1 MISLKITASPTAGI
15 KTTGTKTTGIKKT
28 DIKTAIKDIATG
40 LGFDLVRVTSAEEFA
55 EDREIALERIKDG
68 LLDGLPWYTPLR
80 VKRGT
85 TPQELLPGARSIIC
99 LGLNY
104 HRPQTASETPSGD
117 NQPLTGKVASY
128 AQGRDYHKVMK
139 QRMRGLV
146 EELSLRLETELAA
159 RWYVDDG
166 PMLDR
171 AAASRSGLG
180 WFGKNTNI
188 LNPEL
193 GSWIFLGQII
203 TDLELEP
210 DPPLEK
216 SCGSCV
222 RCIEACPTGA
232 IVGPYVLDNTRCI
245 SFQTI
250 ENRGSIP
257 RELRPLMMD
266 WIFGC
271 DICQDVCPVNRK
283 AVPTKEPAFQRGDLA
298 TLDLLEI
305 LTLTEEGFLERFA
318 GTPIMR
324 AKLVGLKRNACV
336 ALGNRREPSAVPA
349 LARSLRQ
356 EVALVRGHAAWALGQ
371 IGGEE
376 ARQVLQ
382 QAGVAERDEEVLEE
396 INAALAE
403 IASPA

>member
-1 MISLKITASPTAGI
+1 MSSLKNTALPAS
-15 KTTGTKTTGIKKT
+15 
-28 DIKTAIKDIATG
+28 DIKATIKDIATG

-55 EDREIALERIKDG
+55 DDRKIALERIQDG
-68 LLDGLPWYTPLR
+68 LMDGLPWYTPAR

-104 HRPQTASETPSGD
+104 HRPQAPSQTLSGD
-117 NQPLTGKVASY
+117 YQQLTGRVASY
-128 AQGRDYHKVMK
+128 AQGRDYHRVMK

-146 EELSLRLETELAA
+146 EELSHRLETELAA

-188 LNPEL
+188 LSPGL

-210 DPPLEK
+210 DPPLQK

-245 SFQTI
+245 SYQTI
-250 ENRGSIP
+250 ENRGAIP

-271 DICQDVCPVNRK
+271 DICQEVCPVNRK
-283 AVPTKEPAFQRGDLA
+283 APTTREPAFHRDDHRDDLS
-298 TLDLLEI
+298 TLDLLE
-305 LTLTEEGFLERFA
+305 LLSLTEEDFRERFA

-336 ALGNRREPSAVPA
+336 ALGNRRQPSAVPA
-349 LARSLRQ
+349 LSQSLH
-356 EVALVRGHAAWALGQ
+356 EDVALVQGHAAWALGQ

-376 ARQVLQ
+376 AHLALQ
-382 QAGVAERDEEVLEE
+382 QAMAAELDAEVSEE

-403 IASPA
+403 FESPAGFESSGPR

>member
-1 MISLKITASPTAGI
+1 MPTSDI
-15 KTTGTKTTGIKKT
+15 KTTLKATIKE
-28 DIKTAIKDIATG
+28 IATG
-40 LGFDLVRVTSAEEFA
+40 LGFDLVRVTSAEDFVA
-55 EDREIALERIKDG
+55 DRNVALERIQDG
-68 LLDGLPWYTPLR
+68 LMDGLPWYTPDR

-85 TPQELLPGARSIIC
+85 TLQELLPGARSIIC

-104 HRPQTASETPSGD
+104 HRPQAPAPTPSGD
-117 NQPLTGKVASY
+117 KPQLIGKVASY

-146 EELSLRLETELAA
+146 EELSHRLETELAA

-210 DPPLEK
+210 DPPLQK

-222 RCIEACPTGA
+222 RCIDACPTGA

-250 ENRGSIP
+250 ENRGPIP
-257 RELRPLMMD
+257 RELRPLMLD

-283 AVPTKEPAFQRGDLA
+283 ATPTKEPAFQRGDLA
-298 TLDLLEI
+298 TLDLLE
-305 LTLTEEGFLERFA
+305 LLSLTEEEFIERFA

-336 ALGNRREPSAVPA
+336 ALGNRREDSAVPA
-349 LARSLRQ
+349 LSQSLV
-356 EVALVRGHAAWALGQ
+356 EEAALVRGHAAWALGQ

-376 ARQVLQ
+376 ALQALQ
-382 QAGVAERDEEVLEE
+382 QAVAAEGDAEVLEE
-396 INAALAE
+396 INAALAG

>member
-1 MISLKITASPTAGI
+1 MSSLKIATLPTSDVKA
-15 KTTGTKTTGIKKT
+15 T
-28 DIKTAIKDIATG
+28 IKDIATA
-40 LGFDLVRVTSAEEFA
+40 LGFDLVRVTSAEEFVA
-55 EDREIALERIKDG
+55 DRKVALERIRDG
-68 LLDGLPWYTPLR
+68 LMDGLPWYTPDR

-104 HRPQTASETPSGD
+104 HRPQPASPAPSSD
-117 NQPLTGKVASY
+117 NQQLTGRVASY
-128 AQGRDYHKVMK
+128 AQGRDYHRVMK

-146 EELSLRLETELAA
+146 EELSHRLETELAA

-188 LNPEL
+188 LSPGL

-210 DPPLEK
+210 DPPLQK

-250 ENRGSIP
+250 ENRGAIP

-271 DICQDVCPVNRK
+271 DICQEVCPVNRK
-283 AVPTKEPAFQRGDLA
+283 APPAKEPAFQRGDLA

-305 LTLTEEGFLERFA
+305 LSLTEAGFRARFA

-324 AKLVGLKRNACV
+324 AKLAGFKRNACV

-349 LARSLRQ
+349 LSQSLHQ
-356 EVALVRGHAAWALGQ
+356 EGALVRGHAAWALGQ
-371 IGGEE
+371 IGGEA
-376 ARQVLQ
+376 ARRALQ
-382 QAGVAERDEEVLEE
+382 QAGTTERDEAVSEE
-396 INAALAE
+396 ISAALAE
-403 IASPA
+403 FESLDPR

>member
-1 MISLKITASPTAGI
+1 MNSLKIAALPTSDTKTAI
-15 KTTGTKTTGIKKT
+15 KTT
-28 DIKTAIKDIATG
+28 IKDIATG
-40 LGFDLVRVTSAEEFA
+40 LGFDLVRVTSAEEFVA
-55 EDREIALERIKDG
+55 DREVALERIQDG
-68 LLDGLPWYTPLR
+68 LLDGLPWYTPAR

-85 TPQELLPGARSIIC
+85 NPQELLPGARSIIC

-104 HRPQTASETPSGD
+104 HRPQAPTSN
-117 NQPLTGKVASY
+117 NQQLTGQVASY
-128 AQGRDYHKVMK
+128 AQGRDYHRVMK

-146 EELSLRLETELAA
+146 EELSHRLETNLAA

-188 LNPEL
+188 LSPGL

-210 DPPLEK
+210 DPPLQK

-222 RCIEACPTGA
+222 QCIEACPTGA
-232 IVGPYVLDNTRCI
+232 IIGPYVLDNTRCI

-250 ENRGSIP
+250 ENRGAIP
-257 RELRPLMMD
+257 RELRPLMLD

-271 DICQDVCPVNRK
+271 DICQVVCPVNRK
-283 AVPTKEPAFQRGDLA
+283 AAPATEPAFQRGELA
-298 TLDLLEI
+298 TLDLLE
-305 LTLTEEGFLERFA
+305 LLSLTEEGFRERFA

-349 LARSLRQ
+349 LSQSLHQ
-356 EVALVRGHAAWALGQ
+356 EGALVRGHAAWALGQ
-371 IGGEE
+371 IGGEA
-376 ARQVLQ
+376 ARRALLRARAV
-382 QAGVAERDEEVLEE
+382 ERDEAVAEE
-396 INAALAE
+396 INAALSE
-403 IASPA
+403 F

>member
-1 MISLKITASPTAGI
+1 MSSLKIATLPTSDVKA
-15 KTTGTKTTGIKKT
+15 T
-28 DIKTAIKDIATG
+28 IKDIATA
-40 LGFDLVRVTSAEEFA
+40 LGFDLVRVTSAEEFVA
-55 EDREIALERIKDG
+55 DRKVALERIRDG
-68 LLDGLPWYTPLR
+68 LMDGLPWYTPDR

-104 HRPQTASETPSGD
+104 HRPQPASPAPSSD
-117 NQPLTGKVASY
+117 NQQLTGRVASY
-128 AQGRDYHKVMK
+128 AQGRDYHRVMK

-146 EELSLRLETELAA
+146 EELSHRLETELAA

-188 LNPEL
+188 LSPGL

-210 DPPLEK
+210 DPPLQK

-250 ENRGSIP
+250 ENRGAIP

-271 DICQDVCPVNRK
+271 DICQEVCPVNRK
-283 AVPTKEPAFQRGDLA
+283 APPAKEPAFQRGDLA

-305 LTLTEEGFLERFA
+305 LSLTEAGFQARFA

-324 AKLVGLKRNACV
+324 AKLAGFKRNACV

-349 LARSLRQ
+349 LSQSLHQ
-356 EVALVRGHAAWALGQ
+356 EGALVRGHAAWALGQ
-371 IGGEE
+371 IGGEA
-376 ARQVLQ
+376 ARRALQ
-382 QAGVAERDEEVLEE
+382 QAGTTERDEAVSEE
-396 INAALAE
+396 ISAALAE
-403 IASPA
+403 FESLDPR

>member
-1 MISLKITASPTAGI
+1 MPTSDIETSEI
-15 KTTGTKTTGIKKT
+15 KTTIKE
-28 DIKTAIKDIATG
+28 IATG
-40 LGFDLVRVTSAEEFA
+40 LGFDLVRVTSAEEFVA
-55 EDREIALERIKDG
+55 DRKVALERIRDG
-68 LLDGLPWYTPLR
+68 HLDGLPWYTPAR
-80 VKRGT
+80 VERGT
-85 TPQELLPGARSIIC
+85 TPRELLPGARSIIC

-104 HRPQTASETPSGD
+104 HRPQAPSQTCSAD
-117 NQPLTGKVASY
+117 NAQLTGRVASY
-128 AQGRDYHKVMK
+128 AQGRDYHRLLKR
-139 QRMRGLV
+139 RMRGLV
-146 EELSLRLETELAA
+146 EELSLRLETDLAA

-188 LNPEL
+188 LTPGL

-210 DPPLEK
+210 DPPLQK

-250 ENRGSIP
+250 ENRGAIP
-257 RELRPLMMD
+257 RELRPLIMD

-271 DICQDVCPVNRK
+271 DICQEVCPVNRK
-283 AVPTKEPAFQRGDLA
+283 AAPSSEPAFQRGDLA
-298 TLDLLEI
+298 TLDLLE
-305 LTLTEEGFLERFA
+305 LLSLTEVEFRKRFA
-318 GTPIMR
+318 GSPIMR

-349 LARSLRQ
+349 LSQSLHR
-356 EVALVRGHAAWALGQ
+356 EGALVRGHAAWALGR

-376 ARQVLQ
+376 ARQALQ
-382 QAGVAERDEEVLEE
+382 QAGAAERDEEVLEE
-396 INAALAE
+396 INAALSE
-403 IASPA
+403 VESLEPR

>member
-1 MISLKITASPTAGI
+1 MNSLKIAALPTSDTKTAI
-15 KTTGTKTTGIKKT
+15 KTT
-28 DIKTAIKDIATG
+28 IKDIATG
-40 LGFDLVRVTSAEEFA
+40 LGFDLVRVTSAEEFVA
-55 EDREIALERIKDG
+55 DREVALERIQDG
-68 LLDGLPWYTPLR
+68 LLDGLPWYTPAR

-85 TPQELLPGARSIIC
+85 NPQELLPGARSIIC

-104 HRPQTASETPSGD
+104 HRPQAPTSN
-117 NQPLTGKVASY
+117 NQQLTGQVASY
-128 AQGRDYHKVMK
+128 AQGRDYHRVMK

-146 EELSLRLETELAA
+146 EELSHRLETNLAA

-188 LNPEL
+188 LSPGL

-210 DPPLEK
+210 DPPLQK

-222 RCIEACPTGA
+222 QCVEACPTGA
-232 IVGPYVLDNTRCI
+232 IIGPYVLDNTRCI

-250 ENRGSIP
+250 ENRGAIP
-257 RELRPLMMD
+257 RELRPLMLD

-271 DICQDVCPVNRK
+271 DICQVVCPVNRK
-283 AVPTKEPAFQRGDLA
+283 AAPATEPAFQRGELA
-298 TLDLLEI
+298 TLDLLE
-305 LTLTEEGFLERFA
+305 LLSLTEEGFRERFA

-349 LARSLRQ
+349 LSQSLHQ
-356 EVALVRGHAAWALGQ
+356 EGALVRGHAAWALGQ
-371 IGGEE
+371 IGGEA
-376 ARQVLQ
+376 ARRALLRARAV
-382 QAGVAERDEEVLEE
+382 ERDEAVAEE
-396 INAALAE
+396 INAALSE
-403 IASPA
+403 F

>member
-1 MISLKITASPTAGI
+1 MNSLKIAALPTS
-15 KTTGTKTTGIKKT
+15 
-28 DIKTAIKDIATG
+28 DIKATIKDIATG
-40 LGFDLVRVTSAEEFA
+40 LGFDLVRVTSAEEFVA
-55 EDREIALERIKDG
+55 DREVALERIQDG
-68 LLDGLPWYTPLR
+68 LLDGLPWYTPAR

-104 HRPQTASETPSGD
+104 HRPQPPSPTPSSD
-117 NQPLTGKVASY
+117 SQQLTGRVASY
-128 AQGRDYHKVMK
+128 AQGRDYHRVMK

-146 EELSLRLETELAA
+146 EELSHRLEIDLAA

-188 LNPEL
+188 LSPGL

-210 DPPLEK
+210 DPPLQK

-250 ENRGSIP
+250 ENRGAIP

-271 DICQDVCPVNRK
+271 DICQEVCPVNRK
-283 AVPTKEPAFQRGDLA
+283 APPAKEPAFQRGGLA
-298 TLDLLEI
+298 TLDLLE
-305 LTLTEEGFLERFA
+305 LLSLTEEGFLARFA

-336 ALGNRREPSAVPA
+336 ALGNRGEPSAVPA
-349 LARSLRQ
+349 LSQSLHQ
-356 EVALVRGHAAWALGQ
+356 EGSLVRGHAAWALGQ
-371 IGGEE
+371 IGGEA

-382 QAGVAERDEEVLEE
+382 KARAAERDEEVSEE

-403 IASPA
+403 IGPLEHS

>member
-1 MISLKITASPTAGI
+1 MNSLKIAALPTSDTKTAI
-15 KTTGTKTTGIKKT
+15 KTT
-28 DIKTAIKDIATG
+28 IKDIATG

-55 EDREIALERIKDG
+55 ADREVALERIQDG
-68 LLDGLPWYTPLR
+68 LLDGLPWYTPAR

-85 TPQELLPGARSIIC
+85 NPQELLPGARSIIC

-104 HRPQTASETPSGD
+104 HRPQAPTSN
-117 NQPLTGKVASY
+117 NQQLTGQVASY
-128 AQGRDYHKVMK
+128 AQGRDYHRVMK

-146 EELSLRLETELAA
+146 EELSHRLETNLAA

-188 LNPEL
+188 LSPGL

-210 DPPLEK
+210 DPPLQK

-222 RCIEACPTGA
+222 QCIEACPTGA
-232 IVGPYVLDNTRCI
+232 IIGPYVLDNTRCI

-250 ENRGSIP
+250 ENRGAIP
-257 RELRPLMMD
+257 RELRPLMLD

-271 DICQDVCPVNRK
+271 DICQVVCPVNRK
-283 AVPTKEPAFQRGDLA
+283 AAPATEPAFQRGELA
-298 TLDLLEI
+298 TLDLLE
-305 LTLTEEGFLERFA
+305 LLSLTEEGFRERFA

-349 LARSLRQ
+349 LSQSLHQ
-356 EVALVRGHAAWALGQ
+356 EGALVRGHAAWALGQ
-371 IGGEE
+371 IGGEA
-376 ARQVLQ
+376 ARRALLRARAV
-382 QAGVAERDEEVLEE
+382 ERDEAVAEE
-396 INAALAE
+396 INAALSE
-403 IASPA
+403 F

>member
-1 MISLKITASPTAGI
+1 MNSLKIAALPTSDTKTAI
-15 KTTGTKTTGIKKT
+15 KTT
-28 DIKTAIKDIATG
+28 IKDIATG
-40 LGFDLVRVTSAEEFA
+40 LGFDLVRVTSAEEFVA
-55 EDREIALERIKDG
+55 DREVALERIQDG
-68 LLDGLPWYTPLR
+68 LLDGLPWYTPAR

-85 TPQELLPGARSIIC
+85 NPQELLPGARSIIC

-104 HRPQTASETPSGD
+104 HRPQAPTSN
-117 NQPLTGKVASY
+117 NQQLTGQVASY
-128 AQGRDYHKVMK
+128 AQGRDYHRVMK

-146 EELSLRLETELAA
+146 EELSHRLETNLAA

-188 LNPEL
+188 LSPGL

-210 DPPLEK
+210 DPPLQK

-222 RCIEACPTGA
+222 QCIEACPTGA
-232 IVGPYVLDNTRCI
+232 IIGPYVLDNTRCI

-250 ENRGSIP
+250 ENRGAIP
-257 RELRPLMMD
+257 RELRPLMLD

-271 DICQDVCPVNRK
+271 DICQVVCPVNRK
-283 AVPTKEPAFQRGDLA
+283 AAPATEPAFQRGELA
-298 TLDLLEI
+298 TLDLLE
-305 LTLTEEGFLERFA
+305 LLSLTEEGFRERFA

-349 LARSLRQ
+349 LSQCLHQ
-356 EVALVRGHAAWALGQ
+356 EGALVRGHAAWALGQ
-371 IGGEE
+371 IGGEA
-376 ARQVLQ
+376 ARRALLRARAV
-382 QAGVAERDEEVLEE
+382 ERDEAVAEE
-396 INAALAE
+396 INAALSE
-403 IASPA
+403 F